1 MSIPAITHL
10 KRGLFA
16 LIVFVGALIVV
27 GCTPPMPAGQTIEI
41 AAAPEI
47 NQRKLCSMDNPFGF
61 GANCEPGQK
70 VIFMP
75 NRWGNEQLPVM
86 FAATNCDLRYS
97 VVLTKGA
104 ATCIYAPLRKD
115 EPEGDDSADDEA
127 SGETSADTPEE
138 TPSEP

>member
-1 MSIPAITHL
+1 MPISVIAQAT
-10 KRGLFA
+10 RRLFA
-16 LIVFVGALIVV
+16 PILFVGVLVAA
-27 GCTPPMPAGQTIEI
+27 GCTPTAPAGQTIET
-41 AAAPEI
+41 AATPEI

-61 GANCEPGQK
+61 GADCEPGQK

-104 ATCIYAPLRKD
+104 VTCIYAPLRKD
-115 EPEGDDSADDEA
+115 EPEGGNGADDE
-127 SGETSADTPEE
+127 SSETSDDSPDE